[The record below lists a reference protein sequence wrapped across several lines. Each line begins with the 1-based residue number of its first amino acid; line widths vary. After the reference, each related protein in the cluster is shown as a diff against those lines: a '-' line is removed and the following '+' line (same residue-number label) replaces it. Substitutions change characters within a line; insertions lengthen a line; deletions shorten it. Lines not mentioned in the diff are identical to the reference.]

1 MFQPRGDIMKK
12 PIAALLT
19 LVGILSAGDANAQH
33 FFHRGHSRGTV
44 VSAGPSYRGQA
55 RASSAVSSPWL
66 NPAGVATQPSSTAP
80 LFRAGGGGDFPF
92 FGVPYGH
99 AYHSWSFTALSG
111 AYGQNL
117 ARYYDPP
124 VK

>member
-1 MFQPRGDIMKK
+1 MTK

-19 LVGILSAGDANAQH
+19 LVGILSASDANAQH
-33 FFHRGHSRGTV
+33 LFHRGKARGAV
-44 VSAGPSYRGQA
+44 VSASPLNRGHLGA
-55 RASSAVSSPWL
+55 NSAISSAWPNSSGI
-66 NPAGVATQPSSTAP
+66 AAQSAFAAQPY
-80 LFRAGGGGDFPF
+80 GGRSNDDFPF
-92 FGVPYGH
+92 YGVPYGH
-99 AYHSWSFTALSG
+99 AYHAWTFTALSG